1 MKLMAQEETRYKL
14 LKILNENPNL
24 NQRQL
29 ADEVGV
35 SLGKVNYCL
44 RALVK
49 KGLIKVSNFQR
60 SNNKAAYAYLLTPH
74 GVEAK
79 AKITI
84 DFLKR
89 KQNEYESLIQEI
101 KVLEREAALL
111 QSGKE

>member
-1 MKLMAQEETRYKL
+1 MLQEETRYKL
-14 LKILNENPNL
+14 LKILSENPNL

-44 RALVK
+44 QALIK
-49 KGLIKVSNFQR
+49 RGLIKVGNFQR
-60 SNNKAAYAYLLTPH
+60 SNNKSAYAYLLTPN

-79 AKITI
+79 ARITI

-89 KQNEYESLIQEI
+89 KQDEYESLIQEI
-101 KVLEREAALL
+101 KVLEQEAALVRPV
-111 QSGKE
+111 KE